1 MHPIGNL
8 RQGENVFTSDWDLC
22 VILDAC
28 RYDLL
33 LEVAGKY
40 SFLSDP
46 TSKISV
52 DSKTDAWT
60 RKTFS
65 RADVSHLENTTYV
78 TANPFS
84 RQISEPANLH
94 SIDHVWQYG
103 WDNDNGTVLSRIV
116 TDRAISASRNG
127 SQDSLLVHYLQPH
140 IPFVPWEENTP
151 LGRGNFG
158 LDGRGTKDTW
168 LRLRDSELTAK
179 EVWDGYRQNL
189 RHVLDEVALLL
200 NNVNAK
206 STVITFDHG
215 NGLGEWGIFGYP
227 IHTPFDRIRKVP
239 WVETKAVDQGTYTP
253 SQYDVEKTG
262 SVTEK
267 LREPEYV

>member
-1 MHPIGNL
+1 MRISASIEPIFLRSLHPIGNL
-8 RQGENVFTSDWDLC
+8 RQGENIFTSDWDLC
-22 VILDAC
+22 IVLDAC

-33 LEVAGKY
+33 LEVAGEY

-103 WDNDNGTVLSRIV
+103 WDDDDGTVLPPNR
-116 TDRAISASRNG
+116 DR
-127 SQDSLLVHYLQPH
+127 
-140 IPFVPWEENTP
+140 
-151 LGRGNFG
+151 
-158 LDGRGTKDTW
+158 
-168 LRLRDSELTAK
+168 
-179 EVWDGYRQNL
+179 
-189 RHVLDEVALLL
+189 
-200 NNVNAK
+200 
-206 STVITFDHG
+206 
-215 NGLGEWGIFGYP
+215 
-227 IHTPFDRIRKVP
+227 
-239 WVETKAVDQGTYTP
+239 
-253 SQYDVEKTG
+253 
-262 SVTEK
+262 
-267 LREPEYV
+267 

>member
-1 MHPIGNL
+1 M

-22 VILDAC
+22 IILESC

-33 LEVAGKY
+33 PEVAGEY

-60 RKTFS
+60 QKTFS
-65 RADVSHLENTTYV
+65 RAGVSHLENTTYV

-116 TDRAISASRNG
+116 TDRAISASRDG
-127 SQDSLLVHYLQPH
+127 SQDSLLVHYLQPR
-140 IPFVPWEENTP
+140 VPLVSREENAP
-151 LGRGNFG
+151 LGRGKFG
-158 LDGRGTKDTW
+158 LDGRGTKGAW
-168 LRLRDSELTAK
+168 LRLRDSELIVK
-179 EVWDGYRQNL
+179 EAWDGYR
-189 RHVLDEVALLL
+189 
-200 NNVNAK
+200 
-206 STVITFDHG
+206 
-215 NGLGEWGIFGYP
+215 
-227 IHTPFDRIRKVP
+227 
-239 WVETKAVDQGTYTP
+239 
-253 SQYDVEKTG
+253 
-262 SVTEK
+262 
-267 LREPEYV
+267 